1 VVRRLQNVYVAA
13 TDLDQAVRFYREALG
28 LRLKFRDGNRWAQFD
43 LGETSFAVSA
53 PPKAR
58 PPRGAGAVAVFE
70 VESLEAAV
78 VALQSAGAPIQSG
91 VVDMGSHGRIL
102 TVRDPAGNPIQLF
115 QRAPS

>member
-1 VVRRLQNVYVAA
+1 M
-13 TDLDQAVRFYREALG
+13 
-28 LRLKFRDGNRWAQFD
+28 
-43 LGETSFAVSA
+43 
-53 PPKAR
+53 
-58 PPRGAGAVAVFE
+58 FE